1 MQKLQG
7 KLKNTPKDASQVLC
21 SVNSQLNRV
30 EKLSVENKV
39 LTCNTPD
46 GNLRQHK
53 DGSDLRVLNIVYVL
67 NQRGQALM
75 PTTQSKSRHL
85 IKGGKAK
92 IIKRIP
98 FTIKLLIA
106 SGENKQPVILGID
119 PGYENV
125 GISARTEK
133 KELIRMDIVLR
144 KDISQKLTEKRMYRR
159 GRRNKLWYREP
170 RWLNRKATKKLG
182 WIAPSVQYRLDSHIR
197 LIGKICKLLPVSK
210 IIVEVANFD
219 IQKINN
225 PEISGKEYQQ
235 GNLYGYENIK
245 SYLIAREQGKCQL
258 CGKES
263 TKGISFRTHHIIQR
277 KDGGTDRLDNLVLLH
292 EKCHEEV
299 HKKGLKFNKS
309 KQFKAETFMSTIR
322 WKLVEELKKILTT
335 EVTYGYVTKIKRNEL
350 NLEKTHSNDA
360 FVISEGTN
368 QERCRIFNIQQKRKN
383 NRCLQLNRK
392 GFIPSIRRKRYF
404 IQPCDLV
411 KISCNWQSTKGSHCK
426 GTRIIVGKKS
436 ININQVKNVFHI
448 GSLIWRTAIP
458 PTAKAVGFLAVN
470 FHDRDNQPMLHL

>member
-1 MQKLQG
+1 
-7 KLKNTPKDASQVLC
+7 
-21 SVNSQLNRV
+21 
-30 EKLSVENKV
+30 
-39 LTCNTPD
+39 
-46 GNLRQHK
+46 
-53 DGSDLRVLNIVYVL
+53 LRVLNIVYVL

-182 WIAPSVQYRLDSHIR
+182 WIAPSVQYRLDSHI
-197 LIGKICKLLPVSK
+197 
-210 IIVEVANFD
+210 
-219 IQKINN
+219 
-225 PEISGKEYQQ
+225 
-235 GNLYGYENIK
+235 
-245 SYLIAREQGKCQL
+245 
-258 CGKES
+258 
-263 TKGISFRTHHIIQR
+263 
-277 KDGGTDRLDNLVLLH
+277 
-292 EKCHEEV
+292 
-299 HKKGLKFNKS
+299 
-309 KQFKAETFMSTIR
+309 
-322 WKLVEELKKILTT
+322 
-335 EVTYGYVTKIKRNEL
+335 
-350 NLEKTHSNDA
+350 
-360 FVISEGTN
+360 
-368 QERCRIFNIQQKRKN
+368 
-383 NRCLQLNRK
+383 NRK
-392 GFIPSIRRKRYF
+392 GFIPSIRRKRYS